1 MSAGNTKNSGN
12 TSKGE
17 PTFRERYERWFQ
29 GWLVLAPI
37 VGLGSIT
44 LVKNQ
49 LYRVWKVKNG
59 LTDGVSA
66 QQAREMGLMPPDWT
80 GAVWYGVATAGVFTV
95 FYILAARTWVRH
107 AATEETTSS
116 KS

>member
-1 MSAGNTKNSGN
+1 MS
-12 TSKGE
+12 E
-17 PTFRERYERWFQ
+17 RTFRDCYERWFQ

-66 QQAREMGLMPPDWT
+66 QQAREMGLTPPDWT
-80 GAVWYGVATAGVFTV
+80 GAVWFGVATAAVFTV
-95 FYILAARTWVRH
+95 FYMLAARTWTH
-107 AATEETTSS
+107 QTATEDDRDSRS
-116 KS
+116 

>member
-1 MSAGNTKNSGN
+1 MSDKNA
-12 TSKGE
+12 TSE
-17 PTFRERYERWFQ
+17 PSFRERYERWFQ

-66 QQAREMGLMPPDWT
+66 QQAREMGLTPPDWT
-80 GAVWYGVATAGVFTV
+80 GAVWYGVATAAVFTG
-95 FYILAARTWVRH
+95 FYILAAKTWSLH
-107 AATEETTSS
+107 TATEKTSDS
-116 KS
+116 HS

>member
-1 MSAGNTKNSGN
+1 MSDNNAMS
-12 TSKGE
+12 E

-49 LYRVWKVKNG
+49 LYRVWKVKHG

-66 QQAREMGLMPPDWT
+66 QQAREMGLTPPDWT
-80 GAVWYGVATAGVFTV
+80 GAVWYGVATVVVFTV
-95 FYILAARTWVRH
+95 FYILAARTWSRH
-107 AATEETTSS
+107 TPLDDADT
-116 KS
+116 

>member
-1 MSAGNTKNSGN
+1 MSDNNAMS
-12 TSKGE
+12 E
-17 PTFRERYERWFQ
+17 RTFRERYERWFQ

-66 QQAREMGLMPPDWT
+66 QQAREMGLTPPDWT
-80 GAVWYGVATAGVFTV
+80 GAVWYGVATAAVFTV
-95 FYILAARTWVRH
+95 FYILAARTWSRH
-107 AATEETTSS
+107 TATEEIRDSNS
-116 KS
+116 

>member
-1 MSAGNTKNSGN
+1 MSAGNPE
-12 TSKGE
+12 GE

-49 LYRVWKVKNG
+49 LYRVWKVKHG

-66 QQAREMGLMPPDWT
+66 QQAREMGLTPPDWT
-80 GAVWYGVATAGVFTV
+80 GAMWYGVATAAVFTV
-95 FYILAARTWVRH
+95 FYLLAARTWSRH
-107 AATEETTSS
+107 TKPEGTRKLNS
-116 KS
+116 

>member
-1 MSAGNTKNSGN
+1 MSAGNARSL
-12 TSKGE
+12 TSE
-17 PTFRERYERWFQ
+17 PTFGERYERWFQ

-66 QQAREMGLMPPDWT
+66 QQAREMGLTPPDWT
-80 GAVWYGVATAGVFTV
+80 GAVWYGVATAAVFTV
-95 FYILAARTWVRH
+95 FYILAARTWSRL
-107 AATEETTSS
+107 TSTAES
-116 KS
+116 SDSHS